1 MLRMDD
7 LKQILSKDHEWW
19 KILKSDSR
27 ESSIVIICTL
37 TSNADGG
44 IECETAPAF
53 LESRLME
60 IYEAIYIDC
69 FGIVDNTHPN
79 FSLRVLLEYC

>member
-1 MLRMDD
+1 L
-7 LKQILSKDHEWW
+7 
-19 KILKSDSR
+19 R
-27 ESSIVIICTL
+27 ESAIVIICTL
-37 TSNADGG
+37 TWNACGR
-44 IECETAPAF
+44 IECETDPMC
-53 LESRLME
+53 LESRFME